1 MPDPATLGSR
11 DQNIVI
17 GFDFGEVRIG
27 VAVGNRITASANPL
41 CIVSGAS
48 NDIKFKRIEAL
59 IKEWQPST
67 AVVGRPLHPDGKP
80 HEMTLRCERFA
91 RQLEGRFGVPVM
103 MTDERYSSA
112 VTNND
117 AEAAAEILQQYL
129 QS

>member
-1 MPDPATLGSR
+1 MPDPANIGPC

-17 GFDFGEVRIG
+17 GFDFGQVRIG

-59 IKEWQPST
+59 FKEWKPST
-67 AVVGRPLHPDGKP
+67 AVVGRPLYPDGNP

-91 RQLEGRFGVPVM
+91 RQLQGRFGVPVT

-112 VTNND
+112 VTNDD
-117 AEAAAEILQQYL
+117 AQAAAEILQQYL